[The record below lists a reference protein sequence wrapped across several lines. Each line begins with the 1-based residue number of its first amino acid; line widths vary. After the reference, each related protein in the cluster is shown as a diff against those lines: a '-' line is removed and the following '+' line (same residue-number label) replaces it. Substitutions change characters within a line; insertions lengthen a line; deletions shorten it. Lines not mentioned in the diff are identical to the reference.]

1 MKTALK
7 NSATASIKANSAN
20 SFSLSGTLNFN
31 TVPGLMRQAE
41 GMLANCK
48 TASVDFSGIDNA
60 NSAGLALLI
69 EMLRFMRQRN
79 ALIRFTNI
87 PEQIAI
93 VARAYGIETAIDSAE
108 FTRQLPA

>member
-7 NSATASIKANSAN
+7 NSASASINALNAN
-20 SFSLSGTLNFN
+20 SFSISGTLNFN
-31 TVPGLMRQAE
+31 TVPTLMKQAE

-48 TASVDFSGIDNA
+48 NASVDFAAVDNA

-69 EMLRFMRQRN
+69 EMLRFMRQRK
-79 ALIRFTNI
+79 ASIRFSNV

-93 VARAYGIETAIDSAE
+93 VARAYGIETALDSAE
-108 FTRQLPA
+108 FSTQISA